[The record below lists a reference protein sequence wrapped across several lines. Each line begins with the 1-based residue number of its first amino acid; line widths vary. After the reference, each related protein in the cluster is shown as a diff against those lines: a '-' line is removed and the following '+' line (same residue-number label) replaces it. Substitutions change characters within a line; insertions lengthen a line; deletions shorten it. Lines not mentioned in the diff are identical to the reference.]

1 MPWQESCVMD
11 KRVSLIADHRT
22 ELFTM
27 VELCERYG
35 ISRKTGYKW
44 LGRYA
49 AEGAAGL
56 MDRSRA
62 PHEPGRATPDEVVA
76 ALLTLKQ
83 ERPSWGPRKLV
94 ARLARLQPERAWP
107 SHSTASAILK
117 RAGLTQAAP
126 RRRRAPPTLGPLTVP
141 DRPNRVWA
149 ADHKGW
155 VRLGDGRRCEPLT
168 ITDGMSRFL
177 IGLEATT
184 GTTAQEARPVFERA
198 FATYGLP
205 DTLRTDNGPPFASPG
220 LTGLTELSAWWIRLG
235 IRVERI
241 TPGRPQQN
249 GRHERFHR
257 TLLEAMT
264 PPCADAP
271 TQQARFDE
279 FCARYNEE
287 RPHEALGQM
296 PPAHLYRA
304 SLRRLPEGVPEPD
317 YPAEAAVRRVRS
329 NGEIKWAGKLLHLSQ
344 ALIGERVAIAEDE
357 LGRWVVSYYDV
368 PLGLIDRTAC
378 KLQRFEAAAPEALAP
393 DRAPS

>member
-1 MPWQESCVMD
+1 MPWDGV
-11 KRVSLIADHRT
+11 
-22 ELFTM
+22 
-27 VELCERYG
+27 VERRLKFVLAAEAGEEPFRWLCAAVG
-35 ISRKTGYKW
+35 ISRTTGYK
-44 LGRYA
+44 GRERYRA
-49 AEGAAGL
+49 GGSAGL
-56 MDRSRA
+56 LDRPSA
-62 PHEPGRATPDEVVA
+62 PRRHGRATA
-76 ALLTLKQ
+76 AEIAEKIVLLRQ
-83 ERPSWGPRKLV
+83 ARPSWGPRKIV
-94 ARLARLQPERAWP
+94 AKLAQDHPGLDWP
-107 SHSTASAILK
+107 APSTAGEILK
-117 RAGLTQAAP
+117 RAGLVDGRRP
-126 RRRRAPPTLGPLTVP
+126 RRRAPPSPVGLSVP
-141 DRPNRVWA
+141 QRPNRVWA

-177 IGLEATT
+177 ISVEATT
-184 GTTAQEARPVFERA
+184 GTTGQEAWPVFERA

-264 PPCADAP
+264 PPCADRP

-279 FCARYNEE
+279 FRARYNEE
-287 RPHEALGQM
+287 RPHEALGQV
-296 PPAHLYRA
+296 PPASLYRA
-304 SLRRLPEGVPEPD
+304 SLRRLPAGGPEPD

-368 PLGLIDRTAC
+368 PLGLIDRKAC
-378 KLQRFEAAAPEALAP
+378 KLQRFEAAASEAIAP
-393 DRAPS
+393 DRGPAP